1 MMQNL
6 INNSRFR
13 IGLLLGVSYAL
24 LYGLLTDAHDWGGN
38 FSEYIIQA
46 KNIVEQDISGFIADD
61 TFPIKYPWGF
71 PMLLAPVYKAFGLD
85 ILRLKMV
92 GVICYVLFLLVIYYG
107 FAQYHSRARI
117 LGVTAVFA
125 LNPYMLTFLN
135 QILSDIPFLF
145 FSTLCVLLVGR
156 AVVQRRPIISF
167 PIDYVLI
174 GIVLGIAFLIRNNG
188 ALLIILVALTQLI
201 STASGF
207 LSRPDFSFT
216 KHLSRMRDGP
226 KTARKSLLI
235 RLIPYAT
242 FFLLIRFTGPL
253 APATPLW
260 WYTTSWCTGWGFPK
274 RNYSKYC
281 L

>member
-1 MMQNL
+1 M
-6 INNSRFR
+6 
-13 IGLLLGVSYAL
+13 LLGVSCAL
-24 LYGLLTDAHDWGGN
+24 IYGLLTDAHDWGGD
-38 FSEYIIQA
+38 FSEYIMQA
-46 KNIVEQDISGFIADD
+46 KSIVEQDISGFIADD

-92 GVICYVLFLLVIYYG
+92 GVICYVLFLFVIYYG
-107 FAQYHSRARI
+107 FAQYHSRAGI

-207 LSRPDFSFT
+207 LIETR
-216 KHLSRMRDGP
+216 
-226 KTARKSLLI
+226 
-235 RLIPYAT
+235 
-242 FFLLIRFTGPL
+242 FLLHK
-253 APATPLW
+253 TPV
-260 WYTTSWCTGWGFPK
+260 K
-274 RNYSKYC
+274 DA
-281 L
+281 